1 MGNEMAQYQAV
12 VVGAGMMG
20 SSSAKYL
27 AKDLERVA
35 LIGPG
40 EPKDAATHEGIFASH
55 YDAGRITRTIDP
67 DADWALLANRSI
79 ARYAEIEAESGIKF
93 YCEAGCLVVGPA
105 PGGQSTLIENVV
117 AASQALKI
125 SPQRLDTAALAS
137 DFSYFSFEGNSE
149 GIFEKENA
157 GHVNPRELVRAQC
170 ALAVKAGAE
179 HIQSIVT
186 GLSDKGDHVEVTL
199 DDGRV
204 LTAEKVL
211 VSCGGFTNGNHL
223 LPDDLKLDVFGR
235 TIALFEVPEEDA
247 HLYAA
252 MPSLIYDPIDVTKH
266 IYLVPPVRYP
276 DGKLY
281 LKIGGEPSDLVIN
294 NDEDMRAW
302 FRSGGDE
309 AVRQHLIEIVS
320 SLIPSMSQDNVLM
333 SSCVV
338 SYTPSGYPAIG
349 YTSSERIAVL
359 AGGCG
364 AAAKSC
370 DEIGRL
376 GAEVILTGRIQE
388 GLYQTDFAPEFV

>member
-1 MGNEMAQYQAV
+1 MADFQAV
-12 VVGAGMMG
+12 VIGAGMMG
-20 SSSAKYL
+20 SSAAKYL
-27 AKDLERVA
+27 AKSLERVA

-40 EPKDAATHEGIFASH
+40 EPKDPAVHEGVFASH

-67 DADWALLANRSI
+67 DSDWARLANRSI
-79 ARYAEIEAESGIKF
+79 ARYAEIERESGIKF
-93 YCEAGCLVVGPA
+93 YTEAGCLVVGPT
-105 PGGQSTLIENVV
+105 PGGDNQLIADVIDASTRLNILPEQFDDQS
-117 AASQALKI
+117 LK
-125 SPQRLDTAALAS
+125 SKFQ
-137 DFSYFSFEGNSE
+137 YFSFEE
-149 GIFEKENA
+149 GCTGVFEKDNA

-170 ALAVKAGAE
+170 AIAVKNGAD
-179 HIQSIVT
+179 HIEQIVT
-186 GLSDKGDHVEVTL
+186 ALTDKGDYVDVSL

-204 LTAEKVL
+204 ITAEKVL

-223 LPDDLKLDVFGR
+223 LPNDLKLDVYGR
-235 TIALFEVPEEDA
+235 TIALFEVPDDQA
-247 HLYAA
+247 HLYAD
-252 MPSLIYDPIDVTKH
+252 MPSLIYEPDDIAKH

-281 LKIGGEPSDLVIN
+281 LKIGGEPRDLAMESD
-294 NDEDMRAW
+294 EAMRDW

-309 AVRQHLIEIVS
+309 EIRQHLIDIVTK
-320 SLIPSMSQDNVLM
+320 LIPSLPRDTVLM

-349 YTSSERIAVL
+349 YTASQRIAVL

-376 GAEVILTGRIQE
+376 GSEVILTGRIQ
-388 GLYQTDFAPEFV
+388 GGFYQTDFAPEFV